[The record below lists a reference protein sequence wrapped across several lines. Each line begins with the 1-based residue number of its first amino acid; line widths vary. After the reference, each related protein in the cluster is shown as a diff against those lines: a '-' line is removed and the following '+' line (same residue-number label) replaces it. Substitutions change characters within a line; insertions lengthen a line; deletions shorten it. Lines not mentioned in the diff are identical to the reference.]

1 MKEFD
6 FKSVGKRMPYSLPE
20 GFLEKAKREALAAA
34 AERNRTH
41 SRPVLYRVAI
51 AAAVVLAVC
60 GAAVWFE
67 DFNSPE
73 SRYERM
79 LADLSSEVL
88 WEYACE
94 YDSVAESE
102 YIY

>member
-6 FKSVGKRMPYSLPE
+6 FDSVGKRMPYALPE
-20 GFLEKAKREALAAA
+20 GFFEQAKREAVTIATRG
-34 AERNRTH
+34 EQQR
-41 SRPVLYRVAI
+41 RPLFFKVAI

-67 DFNSPE
+67 NFNSPE
-73 SRYERM
+73 NRYERM
-79 LADLSSEVL
+79 LAELSSEVL

-94 YDSVAESE
+94 YDTIADGE
-102 YIY
+102 YLY